1 MGFHDVLKY
10 CTFKDEFMRTSFSCE
25 TYGGEKY
32 EDVAFRVNIK
42 GVMET
47 AVPVPDYIL
56 KQIIDAYS
64 IYELQNRE

>member
-1 MGFHDVLKY
+1 
-10 CTFKDEFMRTSFSCE
+10 MRTSFSCE

-56 KQIIDAYS
+56 KCAGARLYFETDY
-64 IYELQNRE
+64 